1 MSFADIHLEGKRQK
15 AVFVNHP
22 DKGNNLTKI
31 SLVHYDF
38 MDDPVVN
45 GAKCQALCSALHKSL
60 HYVLSTTLWNEN
72 YYLYSSCAKIFEK
85 VLEVLSDFLFYRLV
99 FLFSQCCLSQTVLQH
114 GFRHPWFKN
123 GYINSSNFVWK
134 FLMKSVMSQK
144 PYIFKLKLTDPR
156 DFFSAFLFFFLL
168 FLACWIGL
176 WFYHQIAHKSV

>member
-1 MSFADIHLEGKRQK
+1 
-15 AVFVNHP
+15 
-22 DKGNNLTKI
+22 
-31 SLVHYDF
+31 

-72 YYLYSSCAKIFEK
+72 YYPYSSCAKIFEK

-99 FLFSQCCLSQTVLQH
+99 FPFSQCCLSQTVLQH

-144 PYIFKLKLTDPR
+144 SYIFKLKLTDPR
-156 DFFSAFLFFFLL
+156 DFFSAFLFFFSSFFSLL
-168 FLACWIGL
+168 DWFVVLSSNCTRVCMTLASLSSFTRWD
-176 WFYHQIAHKSV
+176 